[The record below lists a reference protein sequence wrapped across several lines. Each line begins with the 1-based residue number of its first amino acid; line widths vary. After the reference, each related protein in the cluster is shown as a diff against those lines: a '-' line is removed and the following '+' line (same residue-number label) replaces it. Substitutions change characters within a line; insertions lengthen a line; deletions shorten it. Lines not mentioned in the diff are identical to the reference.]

1 MTPVSDRFGYPDFTG
16 KTILIVDDHQDSL
29 DFLSELL
36 GFCGA
41 EVWTAWSTAH
51 ARAKLDLRVPAL
63 IVCDFQ
69 LPRETGV
76 EFIRWLRLQPGER
89 AAVPAVAV
97 TAYPDDFFRHG
108 DDAMAFDAHFVK
120 PLDAPRFLRTLD
132 TILSRPATP
141 RNARSA

>member
-1 MTPVSDRFGYPDFTG
+1 MTPISDRFGYPDFGG

-36 GFCGA
+36 RFCGA

-51 ARAKLDLRVPAL
+51 ARAKLDLRAPAL

-76 EFIRWLRLQPGER
+76 DFVRWLRLQPGAR
-89 AAVPAVAV
+89 AAVPAVAI
-97 TAYPDDFFRHG
+97 TAYPDDFLRQR
-108 DDAMAFDAHFVK
+108 DDALAFDAHFVK

-132 TILSRPATP
+132 TILSRPAAP
-141 RNARSA
+141 GHARGG

>member
-1 MTPVSDRFGYPDFTG
+1 MEPAPDRFGYPDFSG
-16 KTILIVDDHQDSL
+16 KFILVVDDHQDSL

-36 GFCGA
+36 QFCGA

-51 ARAKLDLRVPAL
+51 ARAKLDLRVPDL

-76 EFIRWLRLQPGER
+76 EFVRWLRAQHDNR

-97 TAYPDDFFRHG
+97 TAYPDDFLRQR

-120 PLDAPRFLRTLD
+120 PLEAPRFLHTVHA
-132 TILSRPATP
+132 ILSRPPAA
-141 RNARSA
+141 RNLRST